1 MANPHWRVWVDW
13 NGNGIW
19 DEPGEDVTADLMRL
33 HWEWGRDLRP
43 DHAGPGLLE
52 LTLRNGDHRYSPPN
66 GGSPLAGGLKPG
78 REVWAQF
85 AYPYDDFTGA
95 DGSDLAG
102 RPAAVD
108 SGFAW
113 VKQSFGANG
122 FQISGNQVTPVTRGG
137 GDAIYTL
144 DLGDADAGI
153 GFKYQRASN
162 ALGGVALRCVNAFDY
177 LRVRFGDNGTVLQD
191 VTGAGPP
198 PSEPARP
205 LAAGVNYF
213 VEIEMHGPS
222 IRLMA
227 TDLDSGTMQRRT
239 ILDGQ
244 GSAGNAAATRH
255 GLWHAGRGG
264 NDRWDD
270 FGGWRSFFYGRVD
283 SIVPHPHRTTA
294 PAGSCLRRVAPDGG
308 KPCCST
314 CCPGPGCGA
323 GAIAG
328 QLLSWSDFS
337 SEHRLLD
344 DGRAL
349 VADQPRS
356 LWRIPSPGGAA
367 PASGRGGRL
376 TLRGR
381 HGILPAGGIGAPGFG
396 SHTVS
401 RATFRGRKD
410 DSPYFSDLSWDDGS
424 DGVENDVTFRYRR
437 GGQPGIAGNLA
448 TEGRDGHTR
457 RRVPGLS
464 GESAAYDL
472 VDGIRVP
479 SATTDYAANSRA
491 DGSGDDLTGSL
502 AVSLPL
508 LSAIS
513 GRGTV
518 VRVSNSHPTATA
530 CVTFLRLRADRAYRD
545 LDATIYQAEDAVSRG
560 VHGHR
565 SRLVSCLFLDNYAAV
580 RDAAEARLELR
591 KARRTRLRL
600 TLPNG
605 DRKNLL
611 QMVHRKLS
619 DRITVVYPDMGI
631 DADFFIEGMELDAE
645 ARTGEVTLRWLVQ
658 GV

>member
-33 HWEWGRDLRP
+33 HWEWGRDLRR

-191 VTGAGPP
+191 VTGGRASTIRTGP
-198 PSEPARP
+198 A

-283 SIVPHPHRTTA
+283 SIVPHPHRDHRTCRIVA
-294 PAGSCLRRVAPDGG
+294 SDELRRMGETLLFNLLSG
-308 KPCCST
+308 SRLR
-314 CCPGPGCGA
+314 A

-356 LWRIPSPGGAA
+356 LWRF
-367 PASGRGGRL
+367 PALEALHRL
-376 TLRGR
+376 QDEEDGLLYVDGTGYFRLEASEHRDS
-381 HGILPAGGIGAPGFG
+381 G

-437 GGQPGIAGNLA
+437 GDNLGLQEIWQLRDVTAIPAGESRDFLA
-448 TEGRDGHTR
+448 
-457 RRVPGLS
+457 
-464 GESAAYDL
+464 ESAAYDL

-530 CVTFLRLRADRAYRD
+530 SVTFLRLRADRAYRD

-580 RDAAEARLELR
+580 RDAAEARLERR